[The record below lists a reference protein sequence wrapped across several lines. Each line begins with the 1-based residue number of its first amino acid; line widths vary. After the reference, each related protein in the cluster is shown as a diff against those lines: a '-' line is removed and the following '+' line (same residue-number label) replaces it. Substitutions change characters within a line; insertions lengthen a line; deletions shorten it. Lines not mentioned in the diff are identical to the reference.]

1 MKILTKMA
9 LLAIAALGAA
19 ACTET
24 PKPAANG
31 NTTANGNTNA
41 NTAAAK
47 PPATKEALVAL
58 EKKAFEAWKNHDG
71 KFFEGFLT
79 SNFVMFGQNGKRL
92 DKAAT
97 VKEISESKCDTKDV
111 QFTMSDEHLTP
122 VGPDVAVITMKVAAD
137 ITCNGQKAPSPVT
150 TASVY
155 VRDGNE
161 WKGAYHNE
169 VAIVDPKTFKPPAAA
184 PAAKDDKKADTETA
198 KTADPLTDALL
209 AVEKS
214 GWEAWK
220 ARDGKKL
227 DEITGKDLTFVD
239 LFGKVTTS
247 KADAIKGWTS
257 EDCTIKSVDVTDA
270 KAVSLTPDV
279 ALLTYRGHADGTCG
293 GSPVYDLWGTTVALK
308 EGNAWKAVYMFRE
321 PVRRT

>member
-1 MKILTKMA
+1 MKVLMKIA

-24 PKPAANG
+24 TKPAANG
-31 NTTANGNTNA
+31 NTVANTNTNTNA
-41 NTAAAK
+41 NSAAAK

-58 EKKAFEAWKNHDG
+58 EKKAFDAWKTHDG

-79 SNFVMFGQNGKRL
+79 SNFVMYGQNGKIL
-92 DKAAT
+92 DKAAM

-111 QFTMSDEHLTP
+111 QFTTSDEHLTP
-122 VGPDVAVITMKVAAD
+122 VGQDVAVLTMKVTAD
-137 ITCNGQKAPSPVT
+137 ITCDGKKAPSPVT
-150 TASVY
+150 SASVY
-155 VRDGNE
+155 VREGSE

-198 KTADPLTDALL
+198 KAADPLTDALL
-209 AVEKS
+209 ALEKS

-247 KADAIKGWTS
+247 KADVIKGWTS
-257 EDCTIKSVDVTDA
+257 EDCTIKSVDVTNA

-293 GSPVYDLWGTTVALK
+293 GSPVYDLWGTTVAMK
-308 EGNAWKAVYMFRE
+308 EGNAWKVVYIFE
-321 PVRRT
+321 NP